1 MWWISFRV
9 ISILSPLSHERLNS
23 LRINMFYF
31 LFPLDIYEKEKTKNK
46 KSNTLFQNLKVST
59 VDIEIPRCRLAV

>member
-1 MWWISFRV
+1 
-9 ISILSPLSHERLNS
+9 
-23 LRINMFYF
+23 MFYF